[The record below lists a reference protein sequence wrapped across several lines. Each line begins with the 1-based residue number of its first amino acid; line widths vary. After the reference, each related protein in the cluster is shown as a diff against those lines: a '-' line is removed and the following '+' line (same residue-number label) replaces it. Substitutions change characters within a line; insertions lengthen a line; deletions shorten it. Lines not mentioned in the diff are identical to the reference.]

1 MVSAKKNKKTPT
13 IGVGAQRMRRGH
25 LFNIRMS
32 DAEVEKLNAVAA
44 YLEMPAS
51 VAVRHLIR
59 RAHEA
64 ITRGDSVGRL

>member
-1 MVSAKKNKKTPT
+1 MAAAKKTSKA
-13 IGVGAQRMRRGH
+13 IGVGAKRTKRGH
-25 LFNIRMS
+25 LFTMRMS
-32 DAEVEKLNAVAA
+32 DAEVDKLNAVAA

-51 VAVRHLIR
+51 VAVRHMIR